1 MGDHNFCVNPDE
13 DTKGVWCLT
22 TDPKHWAQYCS
33 VPLCPPLKALDFSLD
48 NDDEPDENNS
58 FTHAS
63 LQKENLPPS
72 FTIFHGG
79 GLDSLSHYHYARLFV
94 LHDDTG
100 KV

>member
-79 GLDSLSHYHYARLFV
+79 GLDSVSECTALCSP
-94 LHDDTG
+94 
-100 KV
+100 